1 MFKNILVA
9 LDGSEHANHALDHAL
24 DLAKK
29 YSADMVLVSVIHPTY
44 IPLEEESDYTSP
56 QFIEQYLDSLNAYH
70 KNVLSEGLKKAQKHN
85 PNLKVSTKLVQ
96 GRPAKEIINIAIED
110 NVDLVVMGS
119 RGRGGVTQLLLGSVS
134 DRVADNAPCPVL
146 IVR

>member
-1 MFKNILVA
+1 MFKKILVA
-9 LDGSEHANHALDHAL
+9 LDGSEYANQALTYAI
-24 DLAKK
+24 DLAEK
-29 YSADMVLVSVIHPTY
+29 YSADMVLVSVVHPTY
-44 IPLEEESDYTSP
+44 IPLDEESGFTP
-56 QFIEQYLDSLNAYH
+56 ARIVEQYFDALHAYH
-70 KNVLSEGLKKAQKHN
+70 TNVLSEGLTKVHKQN

-96 GRPAKEIINIAIED
+96 GRPAHEIINVATEG